1 MDSSGTGASRSR
13 FKKSHNDNP
22 SIRSI
27 INDHDGNRG
36 REDRNSNTSSS
47 NRKRLKVNDSSL
59 SKDSPI
65 FKAFNIFREELDNRN
80 NRYERIVKISR
91 DITIESKRI
100 IFLLQR
106 VTGSEESEKVFAEA
120 KDKILDLNRTKFLEL
135 AHELHGQDPYQFVRA
150 YSPGLQEYIEAVTF
164 YHYLHSEELIGL
176 ERIQADLIY
185 LVKAQDAPGLSSDL
199 ELTLGTNSS
208 ECLSVKT
215 LAIESNTNAESSEKD
230 TTDQNS
236 TTNENGVSETTAIL
250 VPVPPSEYLLGIGDF
265 TGELM
270 RMAIN
275 SVGAGDL
282 EKPSV
287 VSNMMRLIHDAFTTF
302 AHPPRELY
310 QKIRVL
316 RQSLQ
321 KVETAC
327 YTLKVRGSEIPKHM
341 LADVFSISAPC
352 AADSYNE
359 EISDVYD

>member
-22 SIRSI
+22 SII

-36 REDRNSNTSSS
+36 REDRNTSSS

-80 NRYERIVKISR
+80 NRHERIVKISR

-185 LVKAQDAPGLSSDL
+185 LVKAQDAPGLSS

-215 LAIESNTNAESSEKD
+215 LAIESNT
-230 TTDQNS
+230 
-236 TTNENGVSETTAIL
+236 
-250 VPVPPSEYLLGIGDF
+250 F
-265 TGELM
+265 
-270 RMAIN
+270 
-275 SVGAGDL
+275 
-282 EKPSV
+282 
-287 VSNMMRLIHDAFTTF
+287 
-302 AHPPRELY
+302 
-310 QKIRVL
+310 
-316 RQSLQ
+316 
-321 KVETAC
+321 
-327 YTLKVRGSEIPKHM
+327 
-341 LADVFSISAPC
+341 
-352 AADSYNE
+352 
-359 EISDVYD
+359 